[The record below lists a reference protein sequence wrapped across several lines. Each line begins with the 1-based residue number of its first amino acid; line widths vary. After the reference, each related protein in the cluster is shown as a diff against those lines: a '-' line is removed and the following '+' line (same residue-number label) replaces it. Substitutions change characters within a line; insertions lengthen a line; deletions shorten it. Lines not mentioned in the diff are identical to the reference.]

1 MGFRGRLTEHV
12 RERMAAEG
20 LDQVLGAN
28 DAGGYPVVQRVRAV
42 TENGEPFTE
51 VTSVIDDNGT
61 ELTLKIALNNTVA
74 MIAASLLD
82 ETSDQVRRA
91 LPDITIEP
99 SPLEQRATVLSEM
112 LRQGRI
118 THVAAVPREVT
129 EAWEPAPMTMS
140 ELARRARMI
149 IEHPPTLPVNA
160 GTQALAAAELDREQ
174 RDQLRAAGFTQVGPD
189 AFVAPSIDDPAPY
202 LDALADAGYAPPEE
216 DS

>member
-12 RERMAAEG
+12 RERMVAEG

-42 TENGEPFTE
+42 TENGESFTE
-51 VTSVIDDNGT
+51 VTSVVDDRGT
-61 ELTLKIALNNTVA
+61 EITLKLALNDTVA
-74 MIAASLLD
+74 MLAAALLD

-91 LPDITIEP
+91 LPDITVES

-118 THVAAVPREVT
+118 THVTAVPREVT
-129 EAWEPAPMTMS
+129 EAWEPAPEKLRVYGLPDDPVVKGAS
-140 ELARRARMI
+140 LRAQ
-149 IEHPPTLPVNA
+149 EF
-160 GTQALAAAELDREQ
+160 AAAELDRQ
-174 RDQLRAAGFTQVGPD
+174 HRDQLRAAGFTQVGPD
-189 AFVAPSIDDPAPY
+189 EFAAPSIDDPTPY
-202 LDALADAGYAPPEE
+202 LDALADAGYAPREE

>member
-12 RERMAAEG
+12 RERMVAEG

-51 VTSVIDDNGT
+51 VTSVVDDHGT
-61 ELTLKIALNNTVA
+61 QLTLKIALNDTVV

-82 ETSDQVRRA
+82 ETSDQVRWVEHDFPAKRQSVER
-91 LPDITIEP
+91 P
-99 SPLEQRATVLSEM
+99 PLEQRVT
-112 LRQGRI
+112 
-118 THVAAVPREVT
+118 AVPREVT
-129 EAWEPAPMTMS
+129 DAWKPAPMTTS
-140 ELARRARMI
+140 ELMRRARMV
-149 IEHPPTLPVNA
+149 IEHPPTLSVNA
-160 GTQALAAAELDREQ
+160 GTQALAAAELDRQQ

-189 AFVAPSIDDPAPY
+189 EFVAPSIDDPAPY